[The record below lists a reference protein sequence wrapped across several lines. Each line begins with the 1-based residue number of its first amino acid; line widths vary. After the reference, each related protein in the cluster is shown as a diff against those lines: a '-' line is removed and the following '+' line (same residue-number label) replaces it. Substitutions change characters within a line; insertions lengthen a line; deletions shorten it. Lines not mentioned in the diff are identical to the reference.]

1 MKMFNCRFS
10 IEIFICYNFL
20 FIVELFDTFFSLN
33 TPTPMKRTVIIPSIR
48 QTHLLFLRLSPTA
61 KETKRK
67 QTKNRKKKVRTKKKD
82 SEEERKHFAF
92 YFALKF
98 YLSPTRIKH
107 NRRHREWGTFLRV
120 LL

>member
-67 QTKNRKKKVRTKKKD
+67 QTKNRKKKVRTKKKGLRRG
-82 SEEERKHFAF
+82 EKAF
-92 YFALKF
+92 CVLFC
-98 YLSPTRIKH
+98 IKILFVSNSH
-107 NRRHREWGTFLRV
+107 
-120 LL
+120 